1 MFTRVNWVVKSQEQA
16 YSIGFLLQN
25 EIRIITLGRILLI
38 HKDLRDMVWLGY
50 GSTCKIVIIH
60 WID

>member
-38 HKDLRDMVWLGY
+38 HKDLRDMV
-50 GSTCKIVIIH
+50 
-60 WID
+60 